1 MLIDSFAWIEYFM
14 GTKKGEEVK
23 EVVESD
29 VQLYTSPIVIAEI
42 YSKSLRTDGRAEERR
57 SFIVKRCAVI
67 PIDEE
72 IAVEAAKIHA
82 EAKET
87 MADFGLADA
96 FVLASARYKHVK
108 VLTGDTHF
116 KDFSESIMLSDYIV
130 RG

>member
-14 GTKKGEEVK
+14 GTEMGEEVK
-23 EVVESD
+23 QVVESD

-57 SFIVKRCAVI
+57 NFIVKRCAVI

-82 EAKET
+82 EAKKT
-87 MADFGLADA
+87 MEDFGLADA
-96 FVLASARYKHVK
+96 FVLASARYKNVR
-108 VLTGDTHF
+108 VLTGDPHF
-116 KDFSESIMLSDYIV
+116 EDFSESIML
-130 RG
+130 

>member
-57 SFIVKRCAVI
+57 NFIVKRCAI
-67 PIDEE
+67 ILIDEE

-82 EAKET
+82 EAKKT
-87 MADFGLADA
+87 MEDFGLADA
-96 FVLASARYKHVK
+96 FVLASARHKNVK
-108 VLTGDTHF
+108 VLTGDPHF
-116 KDFSESIMLSDYIV
+116 KDYSESVML
-130 RG
+130 

>member
-14 GTKKGEEVK
+14 GTEMGEEVK
-23 EVVESD
+23 QVVESD

-57 SFIVKRCAVI
+57 NFIVKRCAVI

-82 EAKET
+82 DAKKT
-87 MADFGLADA
+87 MEDFGLADA
-96 FVLASARYKHVK
+96 FVLASARYKSVI
-108 VLTGDTHF
+108 VLTGDPHF
-116 KDFSESIMLSDYIV
+116 KDFSESIML
-130 RG
+130 